1 MFKHI
6 LIATDGSDLAQIA
19 VEKGLGLAKVLG
31 AKVTA
36 VTVTPSWA
44 SVAPGE
50 AAMSF
55 PVEEYVRATK
65 ENAAAILSSVTAAAK
80 KAGVDCTSLH
90 MADQF
95 PADGILSAAND
106 TACDLIVMSSHGRRG
121 LQRLFLGSQAQE
133 VLTHSPVP
141 VLICR

>member
-6 LIATDGSDLAQIA
+6 LVATDGSDLAQVGVDA
-19 VEKGLGLAKVLG
+19 GLELAKALG
-31 AKVTA
+31 AKITA

-44 SVAPGE
+44 AVAPGE
-50 AAMSF
+50 AAISF
-55 PVEEYVRATK
+55 PVEEYIRATQ
-65 ENAAAILSSVTAAAK
+65 ENAEAVLSAVAASAK
-80 KAGVDCTSLH
+80 KAGVDCAVRH
-90 MADQF
+90 EADQF
-95 PADGILSAAND
+95 PAEGILSAAQE

-133 VLTHSPVP
+133 VLTHSSVP

>member
-19 VEKGLGLAKVLG
+19 VDTGLELAKALG
-31 AKVTA
+31 AKITA

-50 AAMSF
+50 AAISF
-55 PVEEYVRATK
+55 PVEEYIRATQ
-65 ENAAAILSSVTAAAK
+65 ENAAAILSSVAAAAK
-80 KAGVDCTSLH
+80 KAGLECGQLH
-90 MADQF
+90 EADQF
-95 PADGILSAAND
+95 PADGILSAAKE

-121 LQRLFLGSQAQE
+121 LQRLLLGSQAQE

>member
-1 MFKHI
+1 MFKHV
-6 LIATDGSDLAQIA
+6 LIATDGSDLAKIA
-19 VEKGLGLAKVLG
+19 VKKGLELAKALG

-44 SVAPGE
+44 SVAPGD
-50 AAMSF
+50 APISF
-55 PVEEYVRATK
+55 PVEEYNRATK
-65 ENAAAILSSVTAAAK
+65 ENAEAILSSVAAAAE
-80 KAGVDCTSLH
+80 KAGVECTPLH
-90 MADQF
+90 EADQL
-95 PADGILSAAND
+95 PADGILSAAEK

-133 VLTHSPVP
+133 VLTHSLVP